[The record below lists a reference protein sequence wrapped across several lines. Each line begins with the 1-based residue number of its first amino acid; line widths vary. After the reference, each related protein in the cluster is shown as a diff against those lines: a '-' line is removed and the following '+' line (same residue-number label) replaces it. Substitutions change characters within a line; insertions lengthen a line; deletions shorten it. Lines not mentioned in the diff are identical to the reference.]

1 MLNDSCLNNPVC
13 RTRRVILC
21 GLLAGAV
28 ASLLTA
34 CSSSSKR
41 PAFAMGPVSV
51 RAVQATTANVPL
63 DITAIGNVE
72 AMSSVD
78 VKARVASQIVR
89 VNFREGQEVH
99 AGDVLF
105 ELDQAPFL
113 DAIRENE
120 ANLARDKALVEQS
133 KANVAKDLANLKSTQ
148 AQAERALAL
157 QKAGIN
163 SREQTETVVATAD
176 AWKASREAD
185 QAAVVSAEAAVRAD
199 EARIA
204 DAKLQLSYTIIKAP
218 ITGRAGA
225 IQVKPGNLIKDN
237 DATLVNILQIQPI
250 YVTFSIPEQ
259 QLPLVRRY
267 DAEHPLL
274 VNAAPD
280 GGTTEEGKLRFIDN
294 TVDTSTGTIK
304 LKAQFDN
311 PRHQLWP
318 GQFVNVQ
325 AQLAVQADQV
335 IVPTA
340 TVQTGPNGKF
350 VWVKGDDDAVSIRP
364 VDVARTWKDNSVIS
378 SGLKAG
384 ETVISEGQMRLAPG
398 VKVHLLAPKEASES
412 AGNSS
417 HTVGM

>member
-1 MLNDSCLNNPVC
+1 
-13 RTRRVILC
+13 
-21 GLLAGAV
+21 
-28 ASLLTA
+28 
-34 CSSSSKR
+34 
-41 PAFAMGPVSV
+41 
-51 RAVQATTANVPL
+51 
-63 DITAIGNVE
+63 
-72 AMSSVD
+72 
-78 VKARVASQIVR
+78 
-89 VNFREGQEVH
+89 
-99 AGDVLF
+99 
-105 ELDQAPFL
+105 
-113 DAIRENE
+113 
-120 ANLARDKALVEQS
+120 
-133 KANVAKDLANLKSTQ
+133 
-148 AQAERALAL
+148 
-157 QKAGIN
+157 
-163 SREQTETVVATAD
+163 
-176 AWKASREAD
+176 
-185 QAAVVSAEAAVRAD
+185 RAD

-204 DAKLQLSYTIIKAP
+204 DAKLQLSYTTIKAP

-267 DAEHPLL
+267 DAAHPL
-274 VNAAPD
+274 VVKATPD

-294 TVDTSTGTIK
+294 TVDTTTGTIK

-311 PRHQLWP
+311 PHHQLWP
-318 GQFVNVQ
+318 GRFVNVQ

-335 IVPTA
+335 VVPTA

-364 VDVARTWKDNSVIS
+364 IDVARTWKDNSVIT

-398 VKVHLLAPKEASES
+398 VKVHVLAPKEASEG

-417 HTVGM
+417 HQVGS